1 MEMYPENGNILMMV
15 NKNKIKGSQWE
26 RDAAKL
32 LNENF
37 PDVWR
42 RNPGSGALGT
52 ILELPILK
60 GDVVGDYEF
69 LPFDFIAEAKVGYG
83 GSLMQIQKVWFDKIK
98 EQADEN
104 YSLPVVL
111 LKFEKSKSGVRHVI
125 AMDFE
130 TWDKIMSYIESMHEE
145 LLKLYE
151 ERQTKDEQGGTK

>member
-1 MEMYPENGNILMMV
+1 MV

-32 LNENF
+32 LNESF
-37 PDVWR
+37 PDTWR

-52 ILELPILK
+52 LLELPILK

-69 LPFDFIAEAKVGYG
+69 LPFDLVAEAKVGYG
-83 GSLMQIQKVWFDKIK
+83 GTQMQIQKEWFDKIK
-98 EQADEN
+98 EQAGES
-104 YSLPVVL
+104 YALPVVL
-111 LKFEKSKSGVRHVI
+111 LKFEKARTGTRHVI

-130 TWDKIMSYIESMHEE
+130 TWDKIMTYIESMHEE

-151 ERQTKDEQGGTK
+151 QQETKQGGLE

>member
-1 MEMYPENGNILMMV
+1 MV
-15 NKNKIKGSQWE
+15 NKNKNKGSQWE

-32 LNENF
+32 LNEDF
-37 PDVWR
+37 PGTWR

-83 GSLMQIQKVWFDKIK
+83 GVQMQIRKEWFDKIK
-98 EQADEN
+98 MEADQN
-104 YSLPVVL
+104 YALPVVL
-111 LKFEKSKSGVRHVI
+111 LKFEKSKTGVRHVI

-130 TWDKIMSYIESMHEE
+130 TWNKIMSYIESTHEE

-151 ERQTKDEQGGTK
+151 ERQKESEQGGTKQVKRNLFEEGR